1 MAKYN
6 PALHHR
12 RSIRLKG
19 YDYSKKG
26 LYFITICVRNRLHL
40 FGHIEN
46 SEMHLNDAGLMI
58 GNEWLAL
65 CDRYPNIALHEWVI
79 MPNHFHA
86 ILEILDGTDDTALS
100 DAALGDTDDTALG
113 DTELSDHKGTPLP
126 KNPTLGQMLGAFKS
140 ITTVEYIRNVNTH
153 TWQQFDNK
161 LWQRNYWEHII
172 RNNEENE
179 RIAEY
184 IVNNPKKWDEDTLR
198 H

>member
-6 PALHHR
+6 PKLHHR

-19 YDYSKKG
+19 YDYSKAG
-26 LYFITICVRNRLHL
+26 LYFITICVQNRLHL

-46 SEMHLNDAGLMI
+46 AIMHSNDVGLMI

-86 ILEILDGTDDTALS
+86 ILEILDDVQMSPVLDDTQNNHK
-100 DAALGDTDDTALG
+100 DTPP
-113 DTELSDHKGTPLP
+113 H

-140 ITTVEYIRNVNTH
+140 ITTVEYIKGVKEHN
-153 TWQQFDNK
+153 WLPFDNK
-161 LWQRNYWEHII
+161 LWQRNYWENII
-172 RNNEENE
+172 RNEYDNE
-179 RIAEY
+179 RIATY
-184 IVNNPKKWDEDTLR
+184 IINNPKKWDEDRLR
-198 H
+198 

>member
-19 YDYSKKG
+19 YDYSKEG
-26 LYFITICVRNRLHL
+26 LYFITICVQNRLHL
-40 FGHIEN
+40 FGHVEN
-46 SEMHLNDAGLMI
+46 LEMHLNDAGLMI

-86 ILEILDGTDDTALS
+86 ILEILDGTAHS
-100 DAALGDTDDTALG
+100 N
-113 DTELSDHKGTPLP
+113 HKDTPLP

-153 TWQQFDNK
+153 KWQPFDNK

-172 RNNEENE
+172 RTDEENE